1 MIQPL
6 FHQDDSDNPADPDAR
21 NTKHVRN
28 SSDSESRQS
37 PMHLRETSDHTL
49 SDILLGGNDRP
60 ATKTAE
66 AEAQQAEHGRLYD
79 LDYLENAEIEM
90 PDYLEATQHQP
101 SMRHDEL
108 PLASSPIEP
117 IQPIEPIEPVASKA
131 LQTRPNSLVNSATSL
146 PEPIHPLPHTV
157 DLPTLSSTG
166 SDTGFNAGGLPLRD
180 ASSYVGSQS
189 RAATPRSNRPDR
201 TNEHGLKRRIATTAM
216 AMAMLPVL
224 AVGTATYFSG
234 RLIFDDLLFKTDSV
248 ATPQDRETAQR
259 RPLDLFAL
267 LLVGTGVSA
276 LVAGGIARFWA
287 LRAFHVAMRSGKL
300 ATEQRFQQ
308 RRDRKTQMLTEAIT
322 QIQAAIEHNDVL
334 RVSAAVVR
342 DAMDCDRVLVYQAD
356 DDLEAKVIAESA
368 NLSLPSLLG
377 TSVRNSAFVTHY
389 IESDDEVVRA
399 IDDATASHTEL
410 GGHGARAILSTPLK
424 VWEKRCFMVAHRCEA
439 AHEWQEPEVSLFQ
452 HLAAQT
458 NVALEQVALR
468 TEKDRLQ
475 AQLRTEIQW
484 RNFFEE
490 ATRFI
495 HESMTEEEVL
505 KTSVEETRRV
515 LSCDRVV
522 IYSLD
527 GASQG
532 VIIAESVAPGCMR
545 VLGRTIED
553 PCFGTQY
560 LALYADGRVRTI
572 ADVDEADLTPC
583 YADQLKQIAVKASIV
598 APILH
603 GGQVLGL
610 LVAHECSEP
619 RNWLSTEVKWFSQL
633 AEQVGYA
640 LDNAKFKQQAEQLA
654 QATYREQSSTDL
666 EAVRLLRNGQTT
678 LDSLLTES
686 SSRSDAIVEL
696 VDKVQS
702 LTDASRNIV
711 TKAEQAAFESQ
722 QLAQGVRDGH
732 RRVDQTVDIN
742 TEVQETV
749 ARAAA
754 KGQNL
759 SHSTRQISQ
768 MMAQIQDWSSQM
780 SQTAVK
786 LSIVSG
792 QMGGKDQ
799 GAVVSI
805 AEAALSFT
813 QKIAGATAQLS
824 PLVAAVEAD
833 TQAIANDME
842 IGTEQLIVGAEL
854 THETRH
860 RLNQLTVNGDRLNL
874 LLSQMIEVAPSQSQ
888 VVTSTHRQIQ
898 EISQLMNST
907 LEKTAELSDLM
918 SNLETVVQTH

>member
-6 FHQDDSDNPADPDAR
+6 FHQNDSDDPDAPDAR
-21 NTKHVRN
+21 NTEHARN
-28 SSDSESRQS
+28 SSDTRQS
-37 PMHLRETSDHTL
+37 SMRLNEMDDTL
-49 SDILLGGNDRP
+49 SSDDDRP
-60 ATKTAE
+60 IAETAI
-66 AEAQQAEHGRLYD
+66 AETDEQPVENGRLYD
-79 LDYLENAEIEM
+79 LENLERAEIETS
-90 PDYLEATQHQP
+90 DRHEETQYRGSTP
-101 SMRHDEL
+101 HDESSHDESL
-108 PLASSPIEP
+108 NGESQAFFTLSSLASSSNE
-117 IQPIEPIEPVASKA
+117 SKA
-131 LQTRPNSLVNSATSL
+131 LQTRPNPLENAAKSLSEDVN
-146 PEPIHPLPHTV
+146 PLPHSI
-157 DLPTLSSTG
+157 DLPTFSNL
-166 SDTGFNAGGLPLRD
+166 GGLPLRD
-180 ASSYVGSQS
+180 SSFSIGDQS
-189 RAATPRSNRPDR
+189 RSAMPRVNRSGR
-201 TNEHGLKRRIATTAM
+201 TNERGLKRKIATIAM

-234 RLIFDDLLFKTDSV
+234 RLIFDDLLFKADSV
-248 ATPQDRETAQR
+248 ATPQEIETTQR
-259 RPLDLFAL
+259 QHLDLFAL
-267 LLVGTGVSA
+267 LLIGTGVSA

-287 LRAFHVAMRSGKL
+287 LRAFHVAMRSGKF
-300 ATEQRFQQ
+300 AAEQRFLQ
-308 RRDRKTQMLTEAIT
+308 RRDRTTQVLTEAIA
-322 QIQAAIEHNDVL
+322 QIQAAIEQNDVL

-342 DAMDCDRVLVYQAD
+342 DAMDCDRVLVYQVED
-356 DDLEAKVIAESA
+356 NLEAKVIAESA

-377 TSVRNSAFVTHY
+377 TSIKNSSFTAQY
-389 IESDDEVVRA
+389 IESDEEVVRA
-399 IDDATASHTEL
+399 IDDAAASRSEA
-410 GGHGARAILSTPLK
+410 GGHGAQSILSTSLK
-424 VWEKRCFMVAHRCEA
+424 GWEKRCFMVAHRCET
-439 AHEWQEPEVSLFQ
+439 AHEWQQQEVSLFQ
-452 HLAAQT
+452 HLAAQI
-458 NVALEQVALR
+458 NVALEQVALK

-475 AQLRTEIQW
+475 AQLQTEIQW

-527 GASQG
+527 GSSQG

-545 VLGRTIED
+545 ILGRTIED
-553 PCFGTQY
+553 PCFETRY

-572 ADVDEADLTPC
+572 VDVDEADLTPC
-583 YADQLKQIAVKASIV
+583 YADQLKKIAVKASIS

-603 GGQVLGL
+603 DSKVLGL
-610 LVAHECSEP
+610 LVAHECSES
-619 RNWLSTEVKWFSQL
+619 RTWLGTEVKWFSQL

-640 LDNAKFKQQAEQLA
+640 LDNAKFKQQAERLA
-654 QATYREQSSTDL
+654 QADYGERSSTDR
-666 EAVRLLRNGQTT
+666 EAVRLLKNGQTA

-686 SSRSDAIVEL
+686 SSRSNAVVEL
-696 VDKVQS
+696 VGQLQS
-702 LTDASRNIV
+702 LTDASRNIAM
-711 TKAEQAAFESQ
+711 KAEQAAFESQ

-732 RRVDQTVDIN
+732 RQVEQTAGIN

-780 SQTAVK
+780 SQTAIK

-813 QKIAGATAQLS
+813 QKIAGATAQLG
-824 PLVAAVEAD
+824 PLVAAVESD
-833 TQAIANDME
+833 TQSIANDME
-842 IGTEQLIVGAEL
+842 IGAEQLIVGAEL
-854 THETRH
+854 TQETQH
-860 RLNQLTVNGDRLNL
+860 RLNQLTVNGDRLSL
-874 LLSQMIEVAPSQSQ
+874 LLSQMVDVAPSQSQ
-888 VVTSTHRQIQ
+888 AVTSTHRQIQ
-898 EISQLMNST
+898 EISQLMNFT

>member
-6 FHQDDSDNPADPDAR
+6 FHQDDSDNLAE
-21 NTKHVRN
+21 
-28 SSDSESRQS
+28 SDTQNINDVQNASDIRQS
-37 PMHLRETSDHTL
+37 SMHGKEKDASL
-49 SDILLGGNDRP
+49 SGDDRP
-60 ATKTAE
+60 VAE
-66 AEAQQAEHGRLYD
+66 ADTPPAEHGRLYD
-79 LDYLENAEIEM
+79 LDYPENAESEM
-90 PDYLEATQHQP
+90 HDRHEAAPHQGAI
-101 SMRHDEL
+101 RHEASQSF
-108 PLASSPIEP
+108 LAAPP
-117 IQPIEPIEPVASKA
+117 NASKA
-131 LQTRPNSLVNSATSL
+131 LQTRPSHFGNSAQSL
-146 PEPIHPLPHTV
+146 PEEVEPSLQTEDLTPLPPKV
-157 DLPTLSSTG
+157 
-166 SDTGFNAGGLPLRD
+166 GLPSKI
-180 ASSYVGSQS
+180 ASSYVDPQS
-189 RAATPRSNRPDR
+189 TAAISRTKERPDLSKER
-201 TNEHGLKRRIATTAM
+201 GLRRKIATTAM
-216 AMAMLPVL
+216 AMVMLPVL

-234 RLIFDDLLFKTDSV
+234 RLIFDGLSYKADSV
-248 ATPQDRETAQR
+248 VAPQEIETRQR
-259 RPLDLFAL
+259 QNLDLFAL
-267 LLVGTGVSA
+267 LLIGTGVSA
-276 LVAGGIARFWA
+276 LASGGIARFWA
-287 LRAFHVAMRSGKL
+287 LRAFHIAMRSGKS
-300 ATEQRFQQ
+300 AAEQSFLQ
-308 RRDRKTQMLTEAIT
+308 RRDRKTQMLTEAIA
-322 QIQAAIEHNDVL
+322 QIQAAVGQNDVL
-334 RVSAAVVR
+334 RVSTAVVR

-356 DDLEAKVIAESA
+356 DALDAKVVAESA

-377 TSVRNSAFVTHY
+377 TTLKNPSFVAQY
-389 IESDDEVVRA
+389 IESDAEVVRA
-399 IDDATASHTEL
+399 INDAAASHGEM
-410 GGHGARAILSTPLK
+410 GGHGAGAILSTPLK
-424 VWEKRCFMVAHRCEA
+424 SPEKRRFMVAHRCEA
-439 AHEWQEPEVSLFQ
+439 AHEWQQPEVSLFQ
-452 HLAAQT
+452 HLAVQT

-468 TEKDRLQ
+468 AEQERLQ
-475 AQLRTEIQW
+475 VQLQTEIQW

-490 ATRFI
+490 ATHFI

-545 VLGRTIED
+545 VLGKTIED
-553 PCFGTQY
+553 PCFETRY

-572 ADVDEADLTPC
+572 GDIDTADLTPC

-603 GGQVLGL
+603 SGKVLGL
-610 LVAHECSEP
+610 LVAHQCSEP
-619 RNWLSTEVKWFSQL
+619 RNWLNTEVKWFSQL

-640 LDNAKFKQQAEQLA
+640 LDNAKFKEQAERLA
-654 QATYREQSSTDL
+654 QSAYREQANTDR

-678 LDSLLTES
+678 LESLKTES
-686 SSRSDAIVEL
+686 SSRSNAIVEL
-696 VDKVQS
+696 VGQLQS
-702 LTDASRNIV
+702 LTDASRSIFA
-711 TKAEQAAFESQ
+711 KAEQAAFESQ

-742 TEVQETV
+742 TEIQETV

-780 SQTAVK
+780 SQTAIK

-792 QMGGKDQ
+792 QTGGKEQ
-799 GAVVSI
+799 RAVVSI

-813 QKIAGATAQLS
+813 QKIAGATVQLG

-854 THETRH
+854 TQETRH
-860 RLNQLTVNGDRLNL
+860 RLNQLTVNGDKLGL
-874 LLSQMIEVAPSQSQ
+874 LLSQMVEVAPSQSQ

-898 EISQLMNST
+898 EISQLMNYT

-918 SNLETVVQTH
+918 SDLETVVQTH